1 MTRKAHVKRVTKETN
16 IELQLTLDGTSQA
29 DIETGV
35 GFLDH
40 LLAALT
46 RHARFDLMLRC
57 EGDLEIDDHHTV
69 EDCGIALGAA
79 LDESLGD
86 RRGIVRFGSAYAPL
100 DEALARAVVDISG
113 RGGAFVDLDLQ
124 RESIGSMSTENIPHF
139 LGSLA
144 RTAGITVHVDVLK
157 GENDHHRAEAG
168 FKALALALREAVGST
183 GGSEVPSTKG
193 VIDGG
198 RR

>member
-1 MTRKAHVKRVTKETN
+1 MTRKAHVKRETAETT
-16 IELQLTLDGTSQA
+16 IELDLTLDGTGQA
-29 DIETGV
+29 DIDTGV

-46 RHARFDLMLRC
+46 RHSGFDLVLRC
-57 EGDLEIDDHHTV
+57 SGDLEIDDHHTV
-69 EDCGIALGAA
+69 EDCGIALGTA
-79 LDESLGD
+79 LDEALGD
-86 RRGIVRFGSAYAPL
+86 RRGITRFGSAYAPL

-113 RGGAFVDLDLQ
+113 RGGAFVDLDLR
-124 RESIGSMSTENIPHF
+124 RESIGSLSTENIPHF

-144 RTAGITVHVDVLK
+144 RTAAITVHVDMLK

-168 FKALALALREAVGST
+168 FKALALALGQAVAAT
-183 GGSEVPSTKG
+183 GGSDVPSTKG

>member
-1 MTRKAHVKRVTKETN
+1 MTRKAHVKRETTETN
-16 IELQLTLDGTSQA
+16 IELDLTLDGTGQA
-29 DIETGV
+29 DIDTGV

-46 RHARFDLMLRC
+46 RHSGFDLVLRC
-57 EGDLEIDDHHTV
+57 SGDLEIDDHHTV
-69 EDCGIALGAA
+69 EDCGIALGTA
-79 LDESLGD
+79 LDEALGD
-86 RRGIVRFGSAYAPL
+86 RRGITRFGSAHAPL

-113 RGGAFVDLDLQ
+113 RGGAFVDLDLR
-124 RESIGSMSTENIPHF
+124 RESIGSLSTENIPHF

-144 RTAGITVHVDVLK
+144 RTAAITLHVDMLK

-168 FKALALALREAVGST
+168 FKALALALGQAVAAT
-183 GGSEVPSTKG
+183 GRSDVPSTKG

>member
-1 MTRKAHVKRVTKETN
+1 MTRKAHVNRETTETT
-16 IELQLTLDGTSQA
+16 IELDLTLDGTGQA
-29 DIETGV
+29 DIDTGV

-46 RHARFDLMLRC
+46 RHSGFDLVLRC
-57 EGDLEIDDHHTV
+57 SGDLEIDDHHTV

-79 LDESLGD
+79 LDEALGD
-86 RRGIVRFGSAYAPL
+86 RRGIARFGSAYAPL

-113 RGGAFVDLDLQ
+113 RGGAFVDLDLS
-124 RESIGSMSTENIPHF
+124 RESIGSLSTENIPHF

-144 RTAGITVHVDVLK
+144 RTAAITLHVDMLK
-157 GENDHHRAEAG
+157 GENDHHRAEAA
-168 FKALALALREAVGST
+168 FKALALALGQAIAET
-183 GGSEVPSTKG
+183 GGTDIPSTKG

>member
-1 MTRKAHVKRVTKETN
+1 MTRKAHVKRETTETT
-16 IELQLTLDGTSQA
+16 IELDLTLDGTGQA
-29 DIETGV
+29 DIDTGV

-46 RHARFDLMLRC
+46 RHSGFDLVLRC
-57 EGDLEIDDHHTV
+57 TGDLEIDDHHTV

-79 LDESLGD
+79 LDEALGD
-86 RRGIVRFGSAYAPL
+86 RRGITRFGSAYAPL

-113 RGGAFVDLDLQ
+113 RGGAFVDLDLR
-124 RESIGSMSTENIPHF
+124 RESIGLLSTENIPHF

-144 RTAGITVHVDVLK
+144 RTAAITLHVDMLK
-157 GENDHHRAEAG
+157 GENDHHRAEAA
-168 FKALALALREAVGST
+168 FKALALALGQAIAET
-183 GGSEVPSTKG
+183 GRSDIPSTKG

-198 RR
+198 GR

>member
-1 MTRKAHVKRVTKETN
+1 MNRKAHVKRETTETT
-16 IELQLTLDGTSQA
+16 IELDLTLDGTGQA
-29 DIETGV
+29 DIDTGV

-46 RHARFDLMLRC
+46 RHSGFDLELRC
-57 EGDLEIDDHHTV
+57 SGDLEIDDHHTV
-69 EDCGIALGAA
+69 EDCGIALGTA
-79 LDESLGD
+79 LDEALGD
-86 RRGIVRFGSAYAPL
+86 RRGITRFGSAHAPL

-113 RGGAFVDLDLQ
+113 RGGAFVDLDLR
-124 RESIGSMSTENIPHF
+124 RESIGSLSTENIPHF

-144 RTAGITVHVDVLK
+144 RTAAITLHVDMLK
-157 GENDHHRAEAG
+157 GENDHHRAEAA
-168 FKALALALREAVGST
+168 FKALALALRQAVATT
-183 GGSEVPSTKG
+183 GGSDVPSTKG